1 MQTCWE
7 VQGAQ
12 RCLYTEIQYTRTH
25 AHLFT
30 DTLGMHTS
38 NTGMHIHTGDPQVGT
53 HRVPTY
59 MPICYVRYT
68 YTSICYFLSLFLLG
82 MDLGIHENKYTYK
95 FQSTHTYHTYM
106 SMHEYSGCTYVYIQY
121 KYTQEC
127 LCKHTYIWVQDRK
140 AENRYGDLY
149 LCEKYLYKQGCL
161 KAELEWVA
169 EIRCT

>member
-95 FQSTHTYHTYM
+95 FQSTHTYHTYILCM
-106 SMHEYSGCTYVYIQY
+106 NTQGAHMYTYNTNTYRNACVSTHIYGCRIERQRIGREIYTPRLDIQSDA
-121 KYTQEC
+121 TFR
-127 LCKHTYIWVQDRK
+127 LTPPVSR
-140 AENRYGDLY
+140 
-149 LCEKYLYKQGCL
+149 
-161 KAELEWVA
+161 
-169 EIRCT
+169 